1 METFRSSSLLLGIVL
16 SLACMPQP
24 ASEAAAGVE
33 TAAIQ
38 PARIEHV
45 VPSRDSVGR
54 QPTRLEWTAVDGVES
69 YALSVEN
76 EIEIEMF
83 GLEDLKTNSAPWP
96 KEIKLDP
103 GTYFWRIIAL
113 KGNRVIADS
122 GRAAFL
128 IREP

>member
-1 METFRSSSLLLGIVL
+1 MLGIIF
-16 SLACMPQP
+16 SLACMAQP
-24 ASEAAAGVE
+24 ASEAAARVAV
-33 TAAIQ
+33 AAIQ
-38 PARIEHV
+38 NGRIEHI

-69 YALSVEN
+69 YALTVEN